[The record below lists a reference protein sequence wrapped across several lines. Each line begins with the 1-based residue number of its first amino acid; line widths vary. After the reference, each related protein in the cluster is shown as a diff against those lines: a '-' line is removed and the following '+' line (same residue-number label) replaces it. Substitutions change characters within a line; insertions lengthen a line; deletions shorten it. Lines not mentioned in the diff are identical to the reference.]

1 MINEIEAGTPE
12 EEFYDAKVKVLS
24 EEIEHHVEE
33 EEKRSEG
40 MFAKARKTDVDLDAL
55 GEELAARKE
64 QLKAEMKANPDR
76 PADPTTLTTVG

>member
-33 EEKRSEG
+33 KEKRSEG
-40 MFAKARKTDVDLDAL
+40 MFAKARNTHVDLNAL

-64 QLKAEMKANPDR
+64 QLKAEMKTDPDR